1 MKNPLNKRLPR
12 EFCRDIGKYLV
23 IFLFM
28 LLLIGL
34 VSGFLVTDNSFKF
47 VYDRNIS
54 EKKVED
60 GHMSFSE
67 ELSAELKEEIET
79 EADITIHNL
88 FYFEEALK
96 GTQKNIRVYQT
107 DRDVNLMDLMSGEY
121 PAKDNE
127 IALDRMFA
135 KNNDIAPGDTIT
147 LRDREL
153 LVTGLIASP
162 DYSCLFENNA
172 DMMFDS
178 INFSIAVMTP
188 EGFRA
193 FESSHVSYNYAW
205 LYPEFIDRE
214 DKAAAKE
221 KSEDLIKSLKN
232 VLTAHAMEQL
242 TASSPE
248 DAASLP
254 ELTDYLPRYLNQAIN
269 FTGDDMGSDKAM
281 ILVIDYI
288 ITLVLAFVF
297 AITISSTIVSEAGV
311 IGTLRASGFKRSEL
325 LRHYMI
331 LPFLVS
337 LVAAVLGNIAGY
349 TVCAKLFQTIYYNS
363 YSLAPYETLWNAD
376 AFFLTTIVP
385 LVLMAFINFLVLFRK
400 LRLSPL
406 NFLRHD
412 LSRRKRKKAL
422 RLNTKIPFIH
432 RFRMRILLQ
441 NLPNYL
447 TLFLGILI
455 GGTLLVFGSMF
466 KPLLLDYKEIIVND
480 RICDYQ
486 YVLSDPEETDNPQA
500 EKYLMTSLKTMD
512 KSFKE
517 DEVSVF
523 GIWDDSAYVSAEFSA
538 DQIAVS
544 YSLSAKYGIEAGDTL
559 KLKDPYDE
567 SEVFTFSVSSV
578 YDFQSQMAIFLP
590 RDLYLETFNEKA
602 DAFTGYFSN
611 EELTDL
617 DSDHI
622 AATLTVDA
630 LTKVSDQL
638 LVSMGNMMGIFDVA
652 GVLLFA
658 LLMYLLSKQILEKN
672 ASSISMT
679 KILGFRDSEIGRLY
693 IVATSLV
700 VVLSLLISV
709 PLIDGMLRIIF
720 TSYLYTEM
728 TGYIPYIIS
737 NSCYVKMF
745 VLGVL
750 CYGLIS
756 LLQMRKIR
764 RIPKSDALKNM
775 E

>member
-60 GHMSFSE
+60 GHMSFSK

-79 EADITIHNL
+79 EADITLHNL

-135 KNNDIAPGDTIT
+135 KNNDIVLGDTIT
-147 LRDREL
+147 LRDRDL

-193 FESSHVSYNYAW
+193 FDSSHVSYNYAW

-523 GIWDDSAYVSAEFSA
+523 GIWDDSTYVSAEFSA

-567 SEVFTFSVSSV
+567 SEVFTFSVASV

-693 IVATSLV
+693 IVATSVV

-709 PLIDGMLRIIF
+709 PLIDGMLRIVF